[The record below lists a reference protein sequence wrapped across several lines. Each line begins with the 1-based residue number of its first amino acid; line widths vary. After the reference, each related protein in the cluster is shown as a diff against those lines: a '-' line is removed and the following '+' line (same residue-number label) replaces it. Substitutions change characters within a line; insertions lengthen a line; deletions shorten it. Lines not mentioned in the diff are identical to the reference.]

1 MAFHPQID
9 GLSEHKN
16 QWVEQYLRLVMLM
29 QPEEWTEWLAIA
41 SGVHNNRQNATT
53 GLSPNQILIGYDIQL
68 IPDHLGTSTNETA
81 DKRLDNMMLQRKQAI
96 TAIKLTAKK
105 AGIPDSQYKIGDQV
119 WLEAMHLHFP
129 HQKSKLIPKW
139 MGPFKIIKDVSPVAY
154 QLQLPATWQ
163 IHDVFHASLLSL
175 YFKMDTHG
183 PNYSQPPPD
192 LIDGEVEYE
201 VEHII
206 SQCLKG

>member
-29 QPEEWTEWLAIA
+29 QPEEWTEWLTIA